1 VKNGHMTLPPHA
13 NTHLCLDRRARRGQA
28 RAHDVR
34 SAQHKLD
41 GALVC
46 PQLGHHVRVLVQQ
59 AQRGEPGPVPLREKQ
74 GHTIND
80 KDLQVVGTM

>member
-1 VKNGHMTLPPHA
+1 
-13 NTHLCLDRRARRGQA
+13 
-28 RAHDVR
+28 
-34 SAQHKLD
+34 
-41 GALVC
+41 
-46 PQLGHHVRVLVQQ
+46 VQQ